1 MGQFGWMPG
10 MTASGRLTTL
20 EVRAAEQERTIEE
33 LSGQIAEQ
41 WKTIER
47 LERKVA
53 ALTDRLRALEDRSA
67 PDVPETRPPH
77 W

>member
-1 MGQFGWMPG
+1 MI
-10 MTASGRLTTL
+10 ASERLTAL

-33 LSGQIAEQ
+33 LSGQVAEQ

-47 LERKVA
+47 LERKLAV
-53 ALTDRLRALEDRSA
+53 LTDRLRGLEDGSA
-67 PDVPETRPPH
+67 PDIPDGRPPH